1 MVHAHKSDEPAG
13 YQIKVRAELDE
24 RWSDWFNG
32 MTVQSE
38 HGGDNPP
45 ITTLTGPADQSALRG
60 MLAKI
65 WDLGLT
71 LISVVPIE
79 AALTHQDEDNG

>member
-1 MVHAHKSDEPAG
+1 MVHAHKPHQPAG
-13 YQIKVRAELDE
+13 YQIKVQAELDE

-38 HGGDNPP
+38 DRGDNPP

-60 MLAKI
+60 MLTKI

-79 AALTHQDEDNG
+79 AVLTHQDEDNG